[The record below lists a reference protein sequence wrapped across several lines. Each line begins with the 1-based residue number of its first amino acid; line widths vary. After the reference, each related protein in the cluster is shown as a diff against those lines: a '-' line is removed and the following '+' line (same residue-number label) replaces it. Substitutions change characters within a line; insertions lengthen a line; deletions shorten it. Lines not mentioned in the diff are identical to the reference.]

1 LLGHVNHPESAFP
14 NLLEDFEFPDLRA
27 RTFGEGHGL
36 SWPRFRRDP
45 VEQRVVGVSQQGFH
59 CRAKWGLAA
68 ASALEESS
76 ALGCRWLLQ
85 RREKELAFPAAG
97 GFEVL
102 VHIVPF

>member
-27 RTFGEGHGL
+27 RTFEEGHGL
-36 SWPRFRRDP
+36 GWPRFRRYP
-45 VEQRVVGVSQQGFH
+45 IEQRIVSVSQQAFH

-68 ASALEESS
+68 ASTLEETG
-76 ALGCRWLLQ
+76 ALGSRWLLH
-85 RREKELAFPAAG
+85 RREKQLAFPAAG
-97 GFEVL
+97 GFQVL